1 MNLPEAQGQS
11 LTLTEHLNHLPL
23 RSSCWQGALYRPDGA
38 KGWAGSHPAEVRS
51 PSRSRLPAWGSTQPS
66 ESCAYTPRRTER
78 GRRPPTREMVSVP
91 DFHQTHLA
99 DVRREQC
106 SQAGSRRRNQG
117 RRARTEARRAR
128 EQLPTLRPPPAKHS
142 SRDLPSCSRQQQ
154 PLFSRRHRPAD
165 PACSPG
171 ALGVAL

>member
-23 RSSCWQGALYRPDGA
+23 QSSCWPGALYRPDGA

-51 PSRSRLPAWGSTQPS
+51 PSRSRLPARGSKQPS
-66 ESCAYTPRRTER
+66 ESCAYTPHRTGR
-78 GRRPPTREMVSVP
+78 GRRPPTREKVSVP
-91 DFHQTHLA
+91 DLHQTHLA

-117 RRARTEARRAR
+117 RRARHRSSEGTGAAAHLETPHPPSSPLGISL
-128 EQLPTLRPPPAKHS
+128 EQR
-142 SRDLPSCSRQQQ
+142 